1 MNQWMNQWMQT
12 LDFWSSYLRVPQ
24 SAFYY
29 HFSTE
34 DTFEQST
41 PFSMNNSQTIVE
53 IIVGFF
59 LSKEGKFSTHSIFIN
74 IIQKSNWIFR
84 LGWPKRTT
92 IHVQQM
98 LLRCF
103 NKFWIANARNEL
115 QLKKIY
121 LKKIIYC
128 QSFEICT

>member
-1 MNQWMNQWMQT
+1 MNQWMQT
-12 LDFWSSYLRVPQ
+12 LVNFEVAIFKGASKCFLLSLQ
-24 SAFYY
+24 Y
-29 HFSTE
+29 HN
-34 DTFEQST
+34 TFEQST
-41 PFSMNNSQTIVE
+41 PFSMMNNSQTIVE

-115 QLKKIY
+115 QLIY